1 MSVATLEKNLTRAH
15 QEWISRPDDERYLS
29 LDDLYEAVCG
39 RANESR
45 VLTVPNRSLVVR
57 GSEAAGGALT
67 LEQEDVGILDPT
79 HWSLGQLATLSHT
92 PAKWVREIAGAPAGP
107 AFAAHALNLGLRHL
121 ASPEKVQLMSR
132 VGETGGQS
140 LRCLVGPDY
149 GRIYDYEVVKAVREM
164 NRDNRWRVPA
174 ASYSA
179 SNPLRATTLYA
190 SDRDVFIFLVDD
202 RNPISFEADGVKR
215 NLFRG
220 FMVWNS
226 EVGSHRFGLMTF
238 LYNFVCDNRIVW
250 GAREVKEIA
259 IRHTRNAPE
268 RFSREALP
276 RLYAYAESSV
286 QNVEE
291 QLARAARKTV
301 TAKDEDVLSW
311 LRSHDFTKKE
321 GESIIEMARS
331 EEGGARTVWQLVQ
344 GGTALAR
351 KIPHADERVTFERRV
366 SRLLTAAA

>member
-1 MSVATLEKNLTRAH
+1 VNPSLPFERLAALKTRVEDRRH
-15 QEWISRPDDERYLS
+15 WRDLDVQGSDDEQDDPRPRSCEVPQRPRRALFNHVTSSLIRTIWIDAPPAKPLS
-29 LDDLYEAVCG
+29 KTNAHICKALYG
-39 RANESR
+39 RGWY
-45 VLTVPNRSLVVR
+45 T
-57 GSEAAGGALT
+57 
-67 LEQEDVGILDPT
+67 
-79 HWSLGQLATLSHT
+79 TLS
-92 PAKWVREIAGAPAGP
+92 
-107 AFAAHALNLGLRHL
+107 
-121 ASPEKVQLMSR
+121 
-132 VGETGGQS
+132 
-140 LRCLVGPDY
+140 
-149 GRIYDYEVVKAVREM
+149 
-164 NRDNRWRVPA
+164 
-174 ASYSA
+174 
-179 SNPLRATTLYA
+179 A

-268 RFSREALP
+268 RFSKEALP

-286 QNVEE
+286 MDVEE

-301 TAKDEDVLSW
+301 TGKDEDVLSW

-321 GESIIEMARS
+321 GESIIEMAKS

-366 SRLLTAAA
+366 SGLLKAA